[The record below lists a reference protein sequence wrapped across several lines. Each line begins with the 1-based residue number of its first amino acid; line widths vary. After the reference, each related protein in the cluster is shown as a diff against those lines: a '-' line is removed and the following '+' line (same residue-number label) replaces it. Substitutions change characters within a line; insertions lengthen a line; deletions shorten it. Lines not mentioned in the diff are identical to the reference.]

1 MPIFKLRGY
10 TLEDLQKMSI
20 EEFAKKVANARLRRT
35 LLRRIKLGF
44 PLEWERFFEKCK
56 LQKEGKYNKPVKTH
70 AREIPILPFMV
81 GCKVA
86 VYNGKEFIEFE
97 IKPEMIGRR
106 LGEFSHTTKKV
117 QHSSPGVGASRSTR
131 YLKAK

>member
-1 MPIFKLRGY
+1 MPIFRLRGY
-10 TLEDLQKMSI
+10 TLEELQNMSV
-20 EEFAKKVANARLRRT
+20 EEFAKKVADARLRRT
-35 LLRRIKLGF
+35 LLRRLKLGF
-44 PLEWERFFEKCK
+44 PPEWERFFEKCK

-86 VYNGKEFIEFE
+86 VYNGKEFVEFE
-97 IKPEMIGRR
+97 IKPEMIGKR

-117 QHSSPGVGASRSTR
+117 KHSAPGIGASRSTKF
-131 YLKAK
+131 LKAK